1 MEKIQITYNGKTIE
15 AEVNKEQLQGL
26 IGDMP
31 KTRPVRGDR
40 YYRILDHGLIICEY
54 WYDGA
59 SYNNLWNSGNG
70 FFTQEEAEKELAR
83 RQAKRRIQDF
93 IIENGLEFNPDWG
106 NDMEEKYY
114 ICFDHHKDDF
124 AYTSPY
130 TFNYGLDFY
139 FRSEEDAELVI
150 DNCEDDL
157 RIIFGID

>member
-1 MEKIQITYNGKTIE
+1 MEKIQVTYNGKTIE
-15 AEVNKEQLQGL
+15 AEVSKEQLQGL
-26 IGDMP
+26 IGDTP
-31 KTRPVRGDR
+31 KTRPAKGDM
-40 YYRILDHGLIICEY
+40 YYRILGDGLILSEH

-59 SYNNLWNSGNG
+59 NDNNTWSSGNG
-70 FFTQEEAEKELAR
+70 FFTEEEAEKELAR

-114 ICFDHHKDDF
+114 ICFDHRKDDF
-124 AYTSPY
+124 FCTSAYKLSC
-130 TFNYGLDFY
+130 GLDFY
-139 FRSEEDAELVI
+139 FRLGKDAKFML